1 MEEQFKT
8 INDFDNYE
16 VSNTG
21 KIRMK
26 SNNHIIGTTISKGYV
41 IVRLIKNDKKHTKN
55 IHRLV
60 AEYFF
65 PNFESNMFVEHK
77 DKNKNNN
84 IVSNLVISYNKKKSS
99 SYKKNNKIIDLNDFD
114 KLEAKRQKGLLN
126 YDEHCKLIEMYNYI
140 DRNKAKERTIQWRLK
155 KQILTKMKGI
165 EEDELQIK

>member
-1 MEEQFKT
+1 
-8 INDFDNYE
+8 
-16 VSNTG
+16 
-21 KIRMK
+21 
-26 SNNHIIGTTISKGYV
+26 
-41 IVRLIKNDKKHTKN
+41 
-55 IHRLV
+55 
-60 AEYFF
+60 
-65 PNFESNMFVEHK
+65 MFVEHK

-84 IVSNLVISYNKKKSS
+84 IVSNLVISYNKKRSS

-140 DRNKAKERTIQWRLK
+140 DRNKAKERTRQWRLK